1 MSGGKLMRI
10 TRIDIK
16 NFLGI
21 SELSHDLGKIN
32 KIKGDSGKGKTS
44 LIEAIEKLF
53 TNTDRRTEVV
63 RHGEK
68 EARLYVELDDGMS
81 VERKVR
87 TEQADYLKVKH
98 VSKGVESTE
107 RYLRKFINGDIFRPI
122 EFVQK
127 PAAEQAKIILNMLDI
142 PWTVEDIKSWF
153 GEVPE
158 ADYQKH
164 ILQILKEIESK
175 YYKERESVNR
185 EISLLKANI
194 EGIKK
199 DLPANYDG
207 NQWKDLNLQ
216 DLYKAVTEAEENNKK
231 LDIAENFINRLKE
244 QLQSVEQTAEN
255 DKESKRLLYSRQRDS
270 LKKSIEDLETM
281 TKTEQALVNDADR
294 RINEENIR
302 LDNELDREI
311 ERLKMQYV
319 TKKQLAKDNI
329 MREVDHAKVT
339 IQEYQTAKAT
349 KETQLLNIDELE
361 KKDLNLIEQDMLSKI
376 ETENTKAGNAHKIL
390 ETLQRADVE
399 PLKEKANEAAK
410 MKEFLREWER
420 MNDIIREKIS
430 PKEQRSSDLTTKIQ
444 KARELPQEL
453 LKTASLPVEGLEV
466 DDQGRIRINGTLL
479 DGLSEGEAIDFAF
492 RLAKAQAGDLKV
504 ICIDG
509 WQNLGSKAKEILEE
523 AATDDFQYFLLE
535 TAENEPFTIETLK

>member
-1 MSGGKLMRI
+1 MKI

-21 SELSHDLGKIN
+21 SELTHDFGKIN

-63 RHGEK
+63 KHGEK
-68 EARLYVELDDGMS
+68 EARIYVELDDGMS

-98 VSKGVESTE
+98 DSKGVNSTE
-107 RYLRKFINGDIFRPI
+107 GFLRKFINGDIFRPI

-127 PAAEQAKIILNMLDI
+127 PAAEQAKIILNMLEI
-142 PWTVEDIKSWF
+142 PWTVENIKSWF

-164 ILQILKEIESK
+164 ILQILKEIEAK

-185 EISLLKANI
+185 EVSILKANI

-207 NQWKDLNLQ
+207 SQWKDLKL
-216 DLYKAVTEAEENNKK
+216 DELYKLVTDAEENNKK
-231 LDIAENFINRLKE
+231 LDIAENFINKLKE
-244 QLQSVEQTAEN
+244 QLQSIEQIADN

-270 LKKSIEDLETM
+270 LKNTIQDLVVRTE
-281 TKTEQALVNDADR
+281 TEQALVNDADR
-294 RINEENIR
+294 RISEENIK
-302 LDNELDREI
+302 LDNELEREI

-319 TKKQLAKDNI
+319 TKKQIAKDTVL
-329 MREVDHAKVT
+329 REVEQAKTT
-339 IQEYQTAKAT
+339 IQEYQTTKAT
-349 KETQLLNIDELE
+349 KETQLLHIDELE
-361 KKDLNLIEQDMLSKI
+361 KKDLELIEQDKLSKI
-376 ETENTKAGNAHKIL
+376 TTENTKAGNAHKIID
-390 ETLQRADVE
+390 TLKRVEVE

-479 DGLSEGEAIDFAF
+479 DGLSEGEAIDFAY
-492 RLAKAQAGDLKV
+492 RLARAQAGELKL

-523 AATDDFQYFLLE
+523 AATDEFQYFLLE
-535 TAENEPFTIETLK
+535 TLEDAPFEIETLEVEK

>member
-1 MSGGKLMRI
+1 MKI

-21 SELSHDLGKIN
+21 SELTHDFGKIN

-63 RHGEK
+63 KHGEK
-68 EARLYVELDDGMS
+68 EARIYVELDDGMS

-87 TEQADYLKVKH
+87 NETADYLKVKH
-98 VSKGVESTE
+98 DSKGVESTE

-122 EFVQK
+122 EFVNK
-127 PAAEQAKIILNMLDI
+127 PVDEQAKIILNMLEI
-142 PWTVEDIKSWF
+142 PWTVENIKAWF

-158 ADYQKH
+158 ADYQRH

-185 EISLLKANI
+185 EVTLLKANI

-207 NQWKDLNLQ
+207 AQWKDLKL
-216 DLYKAVTEAEENNKK
+216 DELYKLVTDAEENNKK
-231 LDIAENFINRLKE
+231 LDIAEGFINRLKE
-244 QLQSVEQTAEN
+244 QLQSIEQTAEN
-255 DKESKRLLYSRQRDS
+255 DTESKKLLYQRQRDS
-270 LKKSIEDLETM
+270 LKNSIQDLVVRTE
-281 TKTEQALVNDADR
+281 TEQALVNDADR
-294 RINEENIR
+294 RINDENIR
-302 LDNELDREI
+302 LDNELEQAI
-311 ERLKMQYV
+311 ERLRMQYV
-319 TKKQLAKDNI
+319 TKKQIAKDTVL
-329 MREVDHAKVT
+329 REVEQAKTT
-339 IQEYQTAKAT
+339 IQEYQTTKAT
-349 KETQLLNIDELE
+349 KEAQLLHIDELE
-361 KKDLNLIEQDMLSKI
+361 KKDLELIEQDKLSKI
-376 ETENTKAGNAHKIL
+376 TTENTKAGNAHKIID
-390 ETLQRADVE
+390 TLKRVEVE

-479 DGLSEGEAIDFAF
+479 DGLSEGEAIDFAY
-492 RLAKAQAGDLKV
+492 RLARAQAGELKL

-535 TAENEPFTIETLK
+535 TLEDAPFEIETLEV

>member
-1 MSGGKLMRI
+1 MKI

-21 SELSHDLGKIN
+21 SELTHDFGKIN

-63 RHGEK
+63 KHGEK
-68 EARLYVELDDGMS
+68 EARIYVELDDGMS

-98 VSKGVESTE
+98 DSKGVNSTE
-107 RYLRKFINGDIFRPI
+107 GFLRKFINGDIFRPI

-127 PAAEQAKIILNMLDI
+127 PAAEQAKIILNMLEI
-142 PWTVEDIKSWF
+142 PWTVENIKSWF

-164 ILQILKEIESK
+164 ILQILKEIEAK

-185 EISLLKANI
+185 EVSILKANI

-207 NQWKDLNLQ
+207 SQWKDLKL
-216 DLYKAVTEAEENNKK
+216 DELYKLVTDAEENNKK
-231 LDIAENFINRLKE
+231 LDIAEGFINRLKE
-244 QLQSVEQTAEN
+244 QLQSIEQTAEN
-255 DKESKRLLYSRQRDS
+255 DTESKKLLYQRQRDS
-270 LKKSIEDLETM
+270 LKNSIQDLVVRTE
-281 TKTEQALVNDADR
+281 TEQALVNDADR
-294 RINEENIR
+294 RINDENIR
-302 LDNELDREI
+302 LDNELEQAI
-311 ERLKMQYV
+311 ERLRMQYV
-319 TKKQLAKDNI
+319 TKKQIAKDTVL
-329 MREVDHAKVT
+329 REVEQAKTT
-339 IQEYQTAKAT
+339 IQEYQTTKAT
-349 KETQLLNIDELE
+349 KEAQLLHIDELE
-361 KKDLNLIEQDMLSKI
+361 KKDLELIEQDKLSKI
-376 ETENTKAGNAHKIL
+376 TTENTKAGNAHKIID
-390 ETLQRADVE
+390 TLKRVDVE

-420 MNDIIREKIS
+420 LNDIIREKIS

-479 DGLSEGEAIDFAF
+479 DGLSEGEAIDFAY
-492 RLAKAQAGDLKV
+492 RLARAQAGELKL

-535 TAENEPFTIETLK
+535 TLEDAPFEIETLEV

>member
-1 MSGGKLMRI
+1 MKI

-21 SELSHDLGKIN
+21 SELTHDFGKIN

-63 RHGEK
+63 KHGEK
-68 EARLYVELDDGMS
+68 EARIYVELDDGMS

-98 VSKGVESTE
+98 DSKGVNSTE
-107 RYLRKFINGDIFRPI
+107 GFLRKFINGDIFRPI

-127 PAAEQAKIILNMLDI
+127 PAAEQAKIILNMLEI
-142 PWTVEDIKSWF
+142 PWAVENIKSWF

-164 ILQILKEIESK
+164 ILQILKEIEAK

-185 EISLLKANI
+185 EVSILKANI

-207 NQWKDLNLQ
+207 SQWKDLKL
-216 DLYKAVTEAEENNKK
+216 DELYKLVTDAEENNKK
-231 LDIAENFINRLKE
+231 LDIAENFINKLKE
-244 QLQSVEQTAEN
+244 QLQSIEQIADN

-270 LKKSIEDLETM
+270 LKNTIQDLVVRTE
-281 TKTEQALVNDADR
+281 TEQALVNDADR
-294 RINEENIR
+294 RISEENIK
-302 LDNELDREI
+302 LDNELEREI

-319 TKKQLAKDNI
+319 TKKQIAKDTVL
-329 MREVDHAKVT
+329 REVEQAKTT
-339 IQEYQTAKAT
+339 IQEYQTTKAT
-349 KETQLLNIDELE
+349 KEAQLLHIDELE
-361 KKDLNLIEQDMLSKI
+361 KKDLELIEQDKLSKI
-376 ETENTKAGNAHKIL
+376 TTENTKAGNAHKIID
-390 ETLQRADVE
+390 TLKRVEVE

-444 KARELPQEL
+444 KARDLPQEL

-466 DDQGRIRINGTLL
+466 DEQGRIRINGTLL
-479 DGLSEGEAIDFAF
+479 DGLSEGEAIDFAY
-492 RLAKAQAGDLKV
+492 RLARAQAGELKL

-535 TAENEPFTIETLK
+535 TTENEPFSIETLEA

>member
-1 MSGGKLMRI
+1 MEVKHMRI
-10 TRIDIK
+10 KSISIK

-21 SELSHDLGKIN
+21 SELEHDLGKVN
-32 KIKGDSGKGKTS
+32 LIKGDSGKGKTS
-44 LIEAIEKLF
+44 FVESIEKIF
-53 TNTDRRTEVV
+53 TNTNRRTEVV

-68 EARLYVELDDGMS
+68 EAVLFCELDDGMS

-87 TEQADYLKVKH
+87 NETADYLKVKH
-98 VSKGVESTE
+98 DSKGVESSE
-107 RYLRKFINGDIFRPI
+107 RFLRKFINGDIFRPI
-122 EFVQK
+122 EFVGRK
-127 PAAEQAKIILNMLDI
+127 PEEQAKIILNMLEI

-153 GEVPE
+153 SEVPE

-164 ILQILKEIESK
+164 ILQILKEIEAK

-185 EISLLKANI
+185 EVALLKANI

-216 DLYKAVTEAEENNKK
+216 ELYKAVNEAEENNKK
-231 LDIAENFINRLKE
+231 LDIAESFIKRLKE
-244 QLQSVEQTAEN
+244 QLESIQQIAEN
-255 DKESKRLLYSRQRDS
+255 DAESKKLAYQRQRDS
-270 LKKSIEDLETM
+270 LKKLIENADTLI
-281 TKTEQALVNDADR
+281 KVEQDKVNDADR
-294 RINEENIR
+294 RINDENIR
-302 LDNELDREI
+302 LDEELAREI
-311 ERLKMQYV
+311 EKLRAQYV
-319 TKKQLAKDNI
+319 IKKQLAKDNV
-329 MREVDHAKVT
+329 MQEVDQAKMM
-339 IQEYQTAKAT
+339 IQEYQTAKSTNET
-349 KETQLLNIDELE
+349 KLLHIDELE
-361 KKDLNLIEQDMLSKI
+361 KKDLELIEQDRLAKV
-376 ETENTKAGNAHKIL
+376 ETENTKAGNAHKII
-390 ETLQRADVE
+390 ETVKRIDIE
-399 PLKEKANEAAK
+399 PLREKANEAAK

-479 DGLSEGEAIDFAF
+479 DGLSEGEAIDFAY
-492 RLAKAQAGDLKV
+492 RLARAQAGELKL

-523 AATDDFQYFLLE
+523 AATDEFQYFLLE
-535 TAENEPFTIETLK
+535 TLEDAPFEIETLEV

>member
-1 MSGGKLMRI
+1 MKI

-21 SELSHDLGKIN
+21 SELTHDFGKIN

-63 RHGEK
+63 KHGEK
-68 EARLYVELDDGMS
+68 EARIYVELDDGMS

-98 VSKGVESTE
+98 DSKGVNSTE
-107 RYLRKFINGDIFRPI
+107 GFLRKFINGDIFRPI

-127 PAAEQAKIILNMLDI
+127 PAAEQAKIILNMLEI
-142 PWTVEDIKSWF
+142 PWTVENIKSWF

-164 ILQILKEIESK
+164 ILQILKEIEAK

-185 EISLLKANI
+185 EVSILRANI

-207 NQWKDLNLQ
+207 TQWKDLKL
-216 DLYKAVTEAEENNKK
+216 DELYKLVTDAEENNKK
-231 LDIAENFINRLKE
+231 LDIAENFINKLNE
-244 QLQSVEQTAEN
+244 QLQSIKQIAYN
-255 DKESKRLLYSRQRDS
+255 DKESKKLLYSRQRDS
-270 LKKSIEDLETM
+270 LKNTIQDLVVRTE
-281 TKTEQALVNDADR
+281 TEQALVNDADR
-294 RINEENIR
+294 RISEENIK
-302 LDNELDREI
+302 LDNELEREI

-319 TKKQLAKDNI
+319 TKKQIAKDTVL
-329 MREVDHAKVT
+329 REVEQAKTT
-339 IQEYQTAKAT
+339 IQEYQTTKAT
-349 KETQLLNIDELE
+349 KEAQLLHIDELE
-361 KKDLNLIEQDMLSKI
+361 KKDLELIEQDKLSKI
-376 ETENTKAGNAHKIL
+376 TTENTKAGNAHKIID
-390 ETLQRADVE
+390 TLKRVDVE

-479 DGLSEGEAIDFAF
+479 DGLSEGEAIDFAY
-492 RLAKAQAGDLKV
+492 RLARAQAGELKL

-523 AATDDFQYFLLE
+523 AATDEFQYFLLE
-535 TAENEPFTIETLK
+535 TLEDEPFSIETLEA

>member
-1 MSGGKLMRI
+1 
-10 TRIDIK
+10 
-16 NFLGI
+16 
-21 SELSHDLGKIN
+21 
-32 KIKGDSGKGKTS
+32 
-44 LIEAIEKLF
+44 
-53 TNTDRRTEVV
+53 
-63 RHGEK
+63 
-68 EARLYVELDDGMS
+68 
-81 VERKVR
+81 
-87 TEQADYLKVKH
+87 
-98 VSKGVESTE
+98 
-107 RYLRKFINGDIFRPI
+107 
-122 EFVQK
+122 
-127 PAAEQAKIILNMLDI
+127 MLDI

>member
-1 MSGGKLMRI
+1 MKI

-21 SELSHDLGKIN
+21 SELTHDFGKIN

-63 RHGEK
+63 KHGEK
-68 EARLYVELDDGMS
+68 EARIYVELDDGMS

-98 VSKGVESTE
+98 DSKGVNSTE
-107 RYLRKFINGDIFRPI
+107 GFLRKFINGDIFRPI

-127 PAAEQAKIILNMLDI
+127 PAAEQAKIILNMLEI
-142 PWTVEDIKSWF
+142 PWTVENIKSWF

-164 ILQILKEIESK
+164 ILQILKEIEAK

-185 EISLLKANI
+185 EVSILKANI

-207 NQWKDLNLQ
+207 TQWKDLKL
-216 DLYKAVTEAEENNKK
+216 DELYKLVTDAEENNKK
-231 LDIAENFINRLKE
+231 LDIAENFINKLKE
-244 QLQSVEQTAEN
+244 QLQSVEQIAEN
-255 DKESKRLLYSRQRDS
+255 DKESKKLLYQRQRDS
-270 LKKSIEDLETM
+270 LTRAIEDLAVY
-281 TKTEQALVNDADR
+281 TKTEQAKVDDGDR
-294 RINEENIR
+294 RISEENIK
-302 LDNELDREI
+302 LDNELEREI

-319 TKKQLAKDNI
+319 TKKQIAKDTVL
-329 MREVDHAKVT
+329 REVEQAKTT
-339 IQEYQTAKAT
+339 IQEYQTTKAT
-349 KETQLLNIDELE
+349 KEAQLLHIDELE
-361 KKDLNLIEQDMLSKI
+361 KKDLELIEQDKLSKI
-376 ETENTKAGNAHKIL
+376 TTENTKAGNAHKIID
-390 ETLQRADVE
+390 TLKRVEVE

-479 DGLSEGEAIDFAF
+479 DGLSEGEAIDFAY
-492 RLAKAQAGDLKV
+492 RLARAQAGELKL

-535 TAENEPFTIETLK
+535 TLEDAPFEIETLEVQR

>member
-1 MSGGKLMRI
+1 MRI

-21 SELSHDLGKIN
+21 SELSHDLGKVN
-32 KIKGDSGKGKTS
+32 LIKGDSGKNKTS
-44 LIEAIEKLF
+44 FIEAIEKLF
-53 TNTDRRTEVV
+53 TNTNRRTEIVK
-63 RHGEK
+63 HGEK
-68 EARLYVELDDGMS
+68 EAIIFAELDDGMS

-98 VSKGVESTE
+98 ESKGVESTE
-107 RYLRKFINGDIFRPI
+107 RYIRKFINGDIFRPI
-122 EFVQK
+122 EFVK
-127 PAAEQAKIILNMLDI
+127 KEAPEQAKIILNMLDI
-142 PWTVEDIKSWF
+142 PWTAEDIKSWF

-164 ILQILKEIESK
+164 ILQILKEIEGK

-216 DLYKAVTEAEENNKK
+216 ELYKAVTEAEENNKK

-244 QLQSVEQTAEN
+244 QLQSIEQTAEN
-255 DKESKRLLYSRQRDS
+255 DKESKRLLYQRQRDS
-270 LKKSIEDLETM
+270 LKNSIQDLIVKSE
-281 TKTEQALVNDADR
+281 TEQALVNDADR
-294 RINEENIR
+294 RISESNVR
-302 LDNELDREI
+302 LDIELEQAI
-311 ERLKMQYV
+311 ERLKTQYA
-319 TKKQLAKDNI
+319 TKKQLAKEEI
-329 MREVDHAKVT
+329 LSEVEQAKTT
-339 IQEYQTAKAT
+339 IQEYQTMKAT
-349 KETQLLNIDELE
+349 KETQLSNIDVLE
-361 KKDLNLIEQDMLSKI
+361 KKDLELIEQDRLSKI
-376 ETENTKAGNAHKIL
+376 ETENTKAGNAHKII
-390 ETLQRADVE
+390 ETISKIEVE

-430 PKEQRSSDLTTKIQ
+430 PKEQRSNDLTTKIQ

-479 DGLSEGEAIDFAF
+479 DGLSEGEALDFAF
-492 RLAKAQAGDLKV
+492 RLAKAQAGELKV

-509 WQNLGSKAKEILEE
+509 WQNLGSKAKAILEE

-535 TAENEPFTIETLK
+535 TLEDAPFEIETMEVEK

>member
-1 MSGGKLMRI
+1 MKI

-21 SELSHDLGKIN
+21 SELTHDFGKIN

-63 RHGEK
+63 KHGEK
-68 EARLYVELDDGMS
+68 EARIYVELDDGMS

-98 VSKGVESTE
+98 DSKGVNSTE
-107 RYLRKFINGDIFRPI
+107 GFLRKFINGDIFRPI

-127 PAAEQAKIILNMLDI
+127 PAAEQAKIILNMLEI
-142 PWTVEDIKSWF
+142 PWTVENIKSWF

-164 ILQILKEIESK
+164 ILQILKEIEAK

-185 EISLLKANI
+185 EVSILRANI

-207 NQWKDLNLQ
+207 TQWKDLKL
-216 DLYKAVTEAEENNKK
+216 DELYKLVTDAEENNKK
-231 LDIAENFINRLKE
+231 LDIAENFINKLNE
-244 QLQSVEQTAEN
+244 QLQSIKQIAYN
-255 DKESKRLLYSRQRDS
+255 DKESKKLLYSRQRDS
-270 LKKSIEDLETM
+270 LKNTIQDLVVRTE
-281 TKTEQALVNDADR
+281 TEQALVNDADR
-294 RINEENIR
+294 RISEENIK
-302 LDNELDREI
+302 LDNELEREI

-319 TKKQLAKDNI
+319 TKKQIAKDTVL
-329 MREVDHAKVT
+329 REVEQAKTT
-339 IQEYQTAKAT
+339 IQEYQTTKAT
-349 KETQLLNIDELE
+349 KEAQLLHIDELE
-361 KKDLNLIEQDMLSKI
+361 KKDLELIEQDKLSKI
-376 ETENTKAGNAHKIL
+376 TTENTKAGNAHKIIDTL
-390 ETLQRADVE
+390 KRVEVET
-399 PLKEKANEAAK
+399 LKEKANEAAK

-492 RLAKAQAGDLKV
+492 RLAKVQAGELKV

-535 TAENEPFTIETLK
+535 TVENTPFEIETLA